1 MVIWFQSNTC
11 IFPALII
18 SLCLSSIK
26 KEGVIQANVNIY
38 KNSKLCSIAYVL
50 VHTIF
55 DPFKSEGYLSHKSLC
70 QCNSEAGGVNPTS
83 VVSWESPSQQEF
95 PLFQDAQIKCG
106 WLGKPSCNV
115 HHFVST
121 MTNYRP
127 LLFKLNVKVGQSGHL

>member
-70 QCNSEAGGVNPTS
+70 
-83 VVSWESPSQQEF
+83 
-95 PLFQDAQIKCG
+95 
-106 WLGKPSCNV
+106 
-115 HHFVST
+115 
-121 MTNYRP
+121 
-127 LLFKLNVKVGQSGHL
+127 